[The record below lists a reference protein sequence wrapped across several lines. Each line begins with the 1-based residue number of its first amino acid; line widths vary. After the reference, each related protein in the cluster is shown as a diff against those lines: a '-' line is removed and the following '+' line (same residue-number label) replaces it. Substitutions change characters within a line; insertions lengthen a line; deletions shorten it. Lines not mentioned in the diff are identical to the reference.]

1 MWCCAGQLQSMA
13 LGGAAAAGKAV
24 LAAETQG
31 PATVTAAVGGV
42 GRGWVARAEAVEEAA
57 GAVGVVVL
65 VVGV

>member
-1 MWCCAGQLQSMA
+1 VWCRAGQLQSMA
-13 LGGAAAAGKAV
+13 LGEVAAAGKEV

-31 PATVTAAVGGV
+31 QATVAAAVGGV
-42 GRGWVARAEAVEEAA
+42 ARGWVARAEAVEEAA